1 VQVEDDY
8 DIMLITDGGTLVRTP
23 VEGISVVGRN
33 TQGVTLIRLQGSEKL
48 TGIEKIESI
57 SEAESNGDLPVDDVI
72 DDDDATLDDNGDE
85 DQA

>member
-1 VQVEDDY
+1 DY

-33 TQGVTLIRLQGSEKL
+33 TQGVTLIRLQGGEKL

-57 SEAESNGDLPVDDVI
+57 SEAENNGDLPVDDVI